1 MNWTVGV
8 DVGGSKAAAVLL
20 DDSGAE
26 RFRLWTEHGPAAPGG
41 LAGTVR
47 TAVTALLDEA
57 GVAPGELAACGVAVA
72 GLVGADRSTVVHAA
86 VLGER
91 RLDLGAALGAELGV
105 PAVVVNDAAATLHGH
120 LHGGGTTAESPA
132 VAVLLTLGTG
142 VGGAVAVGG
151 EVVDGDHGFAAELGH
166 LTVDY
171 EDQRVCLCGSRG
183 CLEQFACGRGVAELA
198 IVTPPP
204 PGTRESLE
212 RLDLRGAIGSRHVV
226 ALAADGDAWATGVLD
241 RCGAM
246 LGRAVAQLCTTLDP
260 GAVVI
265 GGSFGHTAQRW
276 LLPAAAAEMRL
287 RWPFSG
293 ERPPP
298 PVAVDSIG
306 PYAAAVGAGLI
317 ALRRDAS

>member
-1 MNWTVGV
+1 MSWTAGV

-20 DDSGAE
+20 DENGVE
-26 RFRLWTEHGPAAPGG
+26 RFRRWSEHGGLSAAAGG
-41 LAGTVR
+41 LTGTVR
-47 TAVTALLDEA
+47 SAVTALLTEA
-57 GVAPGELAACGVAVA
+57 GVEPHLAACGVAVA
-72 GLVGADRSTVVHAA
+72 GLVAADRSTVVHAA

-91 RLDLGAALGAELGV
+91 RLDLGAALEAALAA
-105 PAVVVNDAAATLHGH
+105 PAVVVNDAAATLYGH
-120 LHGGGTTAESPA
+120 LHGGEAADPPA

-142 VGGAVAVGG
+142 VGGAVAAGG
-151 EVVDGDHGFAAELGH
+151 RIVDGDHGFAAELGH

-204 PGTRESLE
+204 PGTREALE

-226 ALAADGDAWATGVLD
+226 ALAADGDHWAAGVLR

-265 GGSFGHTAQRW
+265 GGSFGHSAERW
-276 LLPAAAAEMRL
+276 LLPAAAEEMRL

-293 ERPPP
+293 ERPAP